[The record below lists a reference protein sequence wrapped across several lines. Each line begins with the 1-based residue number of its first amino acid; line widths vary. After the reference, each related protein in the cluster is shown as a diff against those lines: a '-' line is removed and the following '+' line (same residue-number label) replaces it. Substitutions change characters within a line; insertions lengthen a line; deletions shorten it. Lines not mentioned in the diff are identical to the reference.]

1 MKKLL
6 ALLTVAALAFS
17 ALAVDLSVGGSGT
30 TAQTGQA
37 SKFGTEIRLEQFV
50 TTNVS
55 VGIAQ
60 GLQIATPSVRGTSE
74 LFATYNVGYTLLK
87 VKNQAYVGASGR
99 IGYGNGGFVSTA
111 GPLVGNRLFLKD
123 NVYLFTQANYDVG
136 LSGNVDN
143 NVRYSVGLGAR
154 F

>member
-1 MKKLL
+1 M
-6 ALLTVAALAFS
+6 
-17 ALAVDLSVGGSGT
+17 
-30 TAQTGQA
+30 
-37 SKFGTEIRLEQFV
+37 
-50 TTNVS
+50 
-55 VGIAQ
+55 
-60 GLQIATPSVRGTSE
+60 QIATPSVRGTSE